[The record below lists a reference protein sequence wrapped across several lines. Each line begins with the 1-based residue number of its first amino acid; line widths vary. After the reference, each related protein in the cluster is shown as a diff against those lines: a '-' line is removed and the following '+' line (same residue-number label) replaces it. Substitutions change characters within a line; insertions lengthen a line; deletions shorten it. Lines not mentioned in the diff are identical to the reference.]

1 MAQDSRTVIC
11 ICIYLHYPNRRIKTV
26 DALSNERVTG
36 HRRCLPTVVIT
47 GLYRT
52 GLGIT
57 VFQGIIYGNLAKART
72 GSVDGCSGFHSSV
85 SLSSVVR
92 LSQSLVSRLSR
103 LRLQVSSLSL
113 RGAASSSSSS
123 SSSSYSSSF
132 PSINNSLS
140 LSLPLLPSSSSSSRF
155 SLSSS
160 TIHPSIER
168 LSFLSNPS
176 PTRRY
181 LSHPA
186 SCTAHSID
194 SLSLY
199 SRSHRPSPIAHHD

>member
-92 LSQSLVSRLSR
+92 LSQSLVSP
-103 LRLQVSSLSL
+103 VSGFKSLLSLS
-113 RGAASSSSSS
+113 AALHLHPPPPPPPLIPLL
-123 SSSSYSSSF
+123 F
-132 PSINNSLS
+132 PHQGFSLS
-140 LSLPLLPSSSSSSRF
+140 LSLSPSSTLLLLLLPIL
-155 SLSSS
+155 SLFLD
-160 TIHPSIER
+160 HPSINREII
-168 LSFLSNPS
+168 LPLEPIPNPS
-176 PTRRY
+176 I
-181 LSHPA
+181 
-186 SCTAHSID
+186 SIPPGFM
-194 SLSLY
+194 Y
-199 SRSHRPSPIAHHD
+199 SS